1 MDPTTLTGKQRGGS
15 LAIYINNSLCLDTE
29 VVSTVCTP
37 DTETLTV
44 RCCPFYLPQKL
55 SVIIIIAALYVAP
68 SANTTEAM
76 EMVHNIISM
85 QQTAHPDAFFLAAE
99 DYNQASLKTVLP
111 KFHQHVNF
119 TTRGSNMLDLVYKHP
134 RLIQSSPPGSHWQL

>member
-1 MDPTTLTGKQRGGS
+1 MVG
-15 LAIYINNSLCLDTE
+15 
-29 VVSTVCTP
+29 
-37 DTETLTV
+37 
-44 RCCPFYLPQKL
+44 CCPLYLPQKL

-68 SANTTEAM
+68 SANATEAM

-85 QQTAHPDAFFLAAE
+85 QQTAHSDTFFIAAG

-119 TTRGSNMLDLVYKHP
+119 TSRRSNMLDLVYKHP
-134 RLIQSSPPGSHWQL
+134 RLIQSRTPGSHWQL